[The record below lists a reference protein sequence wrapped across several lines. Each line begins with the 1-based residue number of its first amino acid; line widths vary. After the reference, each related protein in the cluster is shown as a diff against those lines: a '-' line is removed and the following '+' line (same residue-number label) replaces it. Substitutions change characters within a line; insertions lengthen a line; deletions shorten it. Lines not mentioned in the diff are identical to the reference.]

1 MYVEKTN
8 TGYNIMDIDR
18 TTLVAIEKMVTTINL
33 DQTEI
38 GTDGRQGLIDLK
50 VFILTELRNLTERLR
65 GIKK

>member
-38 GTDGRQGLIDLK
+38 GTDGR
-50 VFILTELRNLTERLR
+50 
-65 GIKK
+65 